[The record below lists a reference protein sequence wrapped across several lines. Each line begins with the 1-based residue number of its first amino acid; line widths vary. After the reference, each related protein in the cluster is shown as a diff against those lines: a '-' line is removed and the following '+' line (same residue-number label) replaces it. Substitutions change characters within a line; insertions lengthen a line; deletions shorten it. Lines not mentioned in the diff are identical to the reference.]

1 MKKCP
6 LMSYA
11 KQYSTGVDC
20 LGEDCGFADAA
31 GDCLIQ
37 QALQCYVAK
46 ERTRIA
52 ETEAARA
59 HFEML
64 HKNGM
69 RTPID
74 FKQYT
79 KNSIEI
85 DPKEWENLLKGE

>member
-1 MKKCP
+1 MKYCP

-11 KQYSTGVDC
+11 KQYANEIHC
-20 LGEDCGFADAA
+20 MGESCGFADEA
-31 GDCLIQ
+31 GSCLVQ

-46 ERTRIA
+46 ERIRVA
-52 ETEAARA
+52 EAEAARN

-74 FKQYT
+74 LKQYT
-79 KNSIEI
+79 TTTIEV
-85 DPKEWENLLKGE
+85 DLEKEGNNGY

>member
-1 MKKCP
+1 MKYCP

-11 KQYSTGVDC
+11 KQYSTEVPC
-20 LGEDCGFADAA
+20 MSEECGFADEA
-31 GDCLIQ
+31 GGCLVQ

-52 ETEAARA
+52 EAEAARD

-69 RTPID
+69 RSPID

-79 KNSIEI
+79 TIEVGL
-85 DPKEWENLLKGE
+85 DLDKEENNGY